1 MKLRHALTILFTIF
15 ALFLIVII
23 CFGASSEPRTEIIQ
37 SESIESTIESNGK
50 YYLFRTED
58 VQEYF
63 NFLENFDESKYEII
77 DISTSMH
84 YYMKGSDE
92 FYMVTYKTK

>member
-1 MKLRHALTILFTIF
+1 MKPRHAVTILFAIF
-15 ALFLIVII
+15 ALFIVII
-23 CFGASSEPRTEIIQ
+23 IVFGASSEPRTEIIQ
-37 SESIESTIESNGK
+37 SETIESTIESNGK

-63 NFLENFDESKYEII
+63 NFLENFDEIKYEII

-84 YYMKGSDE
+84 YHMKGSDE
-92 FYMVTYKTK
+92 FYIVTYKAK